1 MIFHPGI
8 CESAVL
14 SQRLVSI
21 GTGEGGV
28 LAVSARLKPAWN
40 RAVAALFSFFLLNL
54 IYIPLVLAGSL
65 GLSAMGGVSGYLLGT
80 NTPK

>member
-1 MIFHPGI
+1 MIFHTGI

-14 SQRLVSI
+14 SQQLMSI

-28 LAVSARLKPAWN
+28 LAVSARLTSRLGTEPWQH
-40 RAVAALFSFFLLNL
+40 FFFFLLNL
-54 IYIPLVLAGSL
+54 IYIPLVLADSL
-65 GLSAMGGVSGYLLGT
+65 GLSAMGRVSGYQLGV